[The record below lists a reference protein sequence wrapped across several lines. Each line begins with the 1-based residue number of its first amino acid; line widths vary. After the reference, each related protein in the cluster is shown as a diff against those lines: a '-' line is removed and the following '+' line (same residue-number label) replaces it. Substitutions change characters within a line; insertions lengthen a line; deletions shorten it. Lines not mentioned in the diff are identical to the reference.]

1 MGKKEGTTVVVR
13 DEVKEFGVITKI
25 IGVFRNLHFLTCTK
39 TFNPELM
46 KIECQK
52 SKNDWHVFI

>member
-1 MGKKEGTTVVVR
+1 MVVG
-13 DEVKEFGVITKI
+13 DEVKEFGVSLKF
-25 IGVFRNLHFLTCTK
+25 GVFRNLHFFTCTK